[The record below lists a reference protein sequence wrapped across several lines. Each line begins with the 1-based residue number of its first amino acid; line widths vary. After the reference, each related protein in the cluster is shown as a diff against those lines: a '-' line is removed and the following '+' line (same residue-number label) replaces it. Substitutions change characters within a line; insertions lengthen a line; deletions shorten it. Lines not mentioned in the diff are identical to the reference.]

1 MESAVLQPPI
11 QEGLQR
17 PIQERRQVMQMV
29 WPAKVFKP
37 RRWSLACAVTSS
49 MCSFRGLRQK
59 CARTS
64 FKDIRSELRKKGVE
78 SLQRAGIDADE
89 AKSSVKWMLQ
99 ELERR
104 GKPDQETF
112 MHWVHRRAKREPL
125 QYILGSWPFY
135 PLPIELLVRAP
146 VLIPRPETEE
156 LVDLVISEVQ
166 INNLWPNRSWPLRIV
181 DFGSGSGAMILAL
194 LHTWPKATGMAVDPA
209 EAAIALTSEN
219 ALRCG
224 VKERLSLFHGTA
236 KEFAEAWSGDD
247 FDLIVSNPPY
257 IPSLEIP
264 NLQPDVRDFED
275 HGALD
280 GGQDGLVVVAE
291 VLQTARAV
299 GEVGARIF
307 LEVHHTHPSV
317 FEALEERAA
326 PSLLAALEGLR
337 LVQTVHDAYGQ
348 PRFVVLEV
356 LDKASRVEDSRE
368 KKQELTP

>member
-1 MESAVLQPPI
+1 
-11 QEGLQR
+11 
-17 PIQERRQVMQMV
+17 
-29 WPAKVFKP
+29 
-37 RRWSLACAVTSS
+37 
-49 MCSFRGLRQK
+49 
-59 CARTS
+59 
-64 FKDIRSELRKKGVE
+64 
-78 SLQRAGIDADE
+78 
-89 AKSSVKWMLQ
+89 MLQ

-317 FEALEERAA
+317 FEALEERVSSLQRVRVESTFVNLFMADHSSVQLVVSSVIGRARHSMTACCLMTKAA
-326 PSLLAALEGLR
+326 PSLLAALEASFERRKAQEHARASLT
-337 LVQTVHDAYGQ
+337 TVYIYIRFTKYGRMQ
-348 PRFVVLEV
+348 RPSKFWIP
-356 LDKASRVEDSRE
+356 
-368 KKQELTP
+368 LTEGTPFSGIVSAW

>member
-1 MESAVLQPPI
+1 MDA
-11 QEGLQR
+11 
-17 PIQERRQVMQMV
+17 
-29 WPAKVFKP
+29 
-37 RRWSLACAVTSS
+37 
-49 MCSFRGLRQK
+49 
-59 CARTS
+59 AR
-64 FKDIRSELRKKGVE
+64 
-78 SLQRAGIDADE
+78 
-89 AKSSVKWMLQ
+89 
-99 ELERR
+99 
-104 GKPDQETF
+104 
-112 MHWVHRRAKREPL
+112 
-125 QYILGSWPFY
+125 
-135 PLPIELLVRAP
+135 VRAP
-146 VLIPRPETEE
+146 RQARSR
-156 LVDLVISEVQ
+156 DLHALGAQTCKKGTFAIH
-166 INNLWPNRSWPLRIV
+166 LGLLAFLPFTYRA
-181 DFGSGSGAMILAL
+181 FGSCTCPDPPPRDGGACGPGHLRGTDQQLVAQ
-194 LHTWPKATGMAVDPA
+194 PATGMAVDPA